1 MDNQHIIPATAGL
14 YSAEVTH
21 SPQTGLSI
29 SLSPLIAWHWCD
41 SQQQYEPVDVT
52 GEVCLALPYVI
63 RDADGPRLV
72 MANGV
77 WDAVSDIYTFAESG
91 RHNREHYHGKE
102 ELEAGMQHT
111 LELELE
117 DMA

>member
-14 YSAEVTH
+14 YTADVTH
-21 SPQTGLSI
+21 SPKTGLFI

-41 SQQQYEPVDVT
+41 SEQRYKPVDMT
-52 GEVCLALPYVI
+52 GRADLTLPSVI
-63 RDADGPRLV
+63 RDADGPSLV
-72 MANGV
+72 SANGI
-77 WDAVSDIYTFAESG
+77 WDAVSNIYTFGGLSCSED
-91 RHNREHYHGKE
+91 YHGKE
-102 ELEAGMQHT
+102 ELETNMQYT